1 METEGLSVRSG
12 IAIEPQSSNRVKFAG
27 IATHGFVNG
36 RSLRRRR
43 RRDGAGTCSGG
54 TIANLTLLLRTVQL
68 VLKFHHKNA

>member
-1 METEGLSVRSG
+1 VETEGLSVRSG

-43 RRDGAGTCSGG
+43 RRDGAGTCSCE
-54 TIANLTLLLRTVQL
+54 TIANLTLFYEQHSYSTKL
-68 VLKFHHKNA
+68 H